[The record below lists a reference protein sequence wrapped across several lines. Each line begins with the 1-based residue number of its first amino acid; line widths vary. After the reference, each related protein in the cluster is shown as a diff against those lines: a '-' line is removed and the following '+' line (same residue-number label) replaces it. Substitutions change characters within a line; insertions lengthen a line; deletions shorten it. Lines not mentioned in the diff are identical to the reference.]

1 MSGRASDDMRP
12 GRCKRRT
19 TAGALSRASDSTRSA
34 GSVSL
39 LAAVDPQAEARLA
52 RRGYPAGMQRDL
64 LFVLR
69 PGFTDRG
76 ARWFCPYSAQVVGFL
91 SYYPHVRDTLEL
103 CELEFPRPHQAMVE
117 LVGEEH
123 QAAPLL
129 VLAAGAAPPAI
140 EDVTIGEAKGRFF
153 VEKTIEILRYLAATR
168 GLPGPH

>member
-1 MSGRASDDMRP
+1 M
-12 GRCKRRT
+12 
-19 TAGALSRASDSTRSA
+19 
-34 GSVSL
+34 
-39 LAAVDPQAEARLA
+39 E
-52 RRGYPAGMQRDL
+52 GYPAAMNRDV

-76 ARWFCPYSAQVVGFL
+76 ARWFCPYSAQVIGFL
-91 SYYPHVRDTLEL
+91 AYYPQVRATIEL
-103 CELEFPRPHQAMVE
+103 CELEFARPRQPIVL

-129 VLAAGAAPPAI
+129 VLAAGAEPPAI
-140 EDVTIGEAKGRFF
+140 ADVTVGEARGRRF